1 MSFSGINFTGLASGI
16 DTDSIIRQLLA
27 VEARPLQ
34 RLQAQQA
41 ELRERLNATE
51 RYRSLIQALRSAVSD
66 LNRAGTFRAVRGSSS
81 DSTVATITAG
91 EGALPGVYT
100 LSVSQLAQAHKVAT
114 TAQADATSALNLS
127 GTFLVNGKAVVV
139 ETSDT
144 LTTLASKINSLN
156 AGVTASILN
165 GGAGNVFL
173 TLTANET
180 GALNSIALSDVGS
193 GLVLESLGIVTGS
206 TAIRRAIPN
215 GAESLRFTNSVTA
228 IGSLLN
234 VSVPAGDIQ
243 INGVNISVDLSQDS
257 LSDLAARITA
267 SPAGVTATVVTE
279 EVNGVTYYKL
289 QITGASTPTFTDAN
303 NILQALGI
311 LQRSYGNELL
321 SAQDAQF
328 TLDTVAL
335 TNSSN
340 TITGV
345 IPGATITLLRADSGN
360 PPSTT
365 LRLTQDVDAV
375 RSKVQAFADAYN
387 AIVDFL
393 KSAAFF
399 DSETL
404 ATGPLFGDSAVN
416 TLQQQ
421 VLSALLGSPA
431 GVAGNARN
439 LLAIGISFEADGKMT
454 LDATAFDSALRS
466 EVNNVIAL
474 FSQVGRFVD
483 SAGQTLNDP
492 DLRFVSAGPRAK
504 PSGLVGYL
512 VSITQL
518 ATKAS
523 HTAGTAHTSPSS
535 QTETLTFGGALL
547 GNQPYNLTVPAGTTL
562 DELISL
568 INSDSRLR
576 DLIEASKTP
585 DDRLVLTSKVYGSPG
600 NFTVVSNL
608 PAGSDNSGIGDTEI
622 LVTGQDVAG
631 TINGEPATGRGQF
644 LTGNEGNATTEGIT
658 LMVTGGAL
666 GDRGYLIYSEGAGT
680 VIQEVLDSA
689 LDAINGILPAG
700 VKTIQDEIESLDKRM
715 QEFREALQRKEQRLR
730 RQFNAMEE
738 AMARLQAQMAQL
750 SAFLGSA
757 RSGGTILPGL

>member
-1 MSFSGINFTGLASGI
+1 MSFSGINFAGLASGI

-27 VEARPLQ
+27 VEARPIQ

-41 ELRERLNATE
+41 ELRQRLSATE
-51 RYRSLIQALRSAVSD
+51 RYGSLIQALRSAAAD

-81 DSTVATITAG
+81 DSTVATISAG
-91 EGALPGVYT
+91 ESALPGVYT
-100 LSVSQLAQAHKVAT
+100 LSVSRLAQAHKVAT
-114 TAQADATSALNLS
+114 SAQADATSALNLS

-139 ETSDT
+139 ETSDS
-144 LTTLASKINSLN
+144 LTAIASKINSLN

-165 GGAGNVFL
+165 GGSGNVFL
-173 TLTANET
+173 TITANET

-193 GLVLESLGIVTGS
+193 GLVLESLGVVTGGTS
-206 TAIRRAIPN
+206 IRRPISN
-215 GAESLRFTNSVTA
+215 GAESLRFRDSVTA
-228 IGSLLN
+228 LGSLLSI
-234 VSVPAGDIQ
+234 SVPAGVIQ
-243 INGVNISVDLSQDS
+243 INGVDINVDLSQDS
-257 LSDLAARITA
+257 LSDLAARINGA
-267 SPAGVTATVVTE
+267 GAGVTASVVTE
-279 EVNGVTYYKL
+279 EIGGTTYYKL

-303 NILQALGI
+303 NILQSLGI

-328 TLDTVAL
+328 TLDTVSL
-335 TNSSN
+335 TSSSN
-340 TITGV
+340 TVTGV
-345 IPGATITLLRADSGN
+345 IPGATITLLRADSTN
-360 PPSTT
+360 PPTTT
-365 LRLTQDVDAV
+365 LRLTQDVDGV
-375 RSKVQAFADAYN
+375 RNKVQAFADAYN
-387 AIVDFL
+387 AVIDFL

-404 ATGPLFGDSAVN
+404 ATGPLFGDSTVN
-416 TLQQQ
+416 LLQQQ
-421 VLSALLGSPA
+421 VLSALLGSPS
-431 GVAGNARN
+431 GVVGNARN
-439 LLAIGISFEADGKMT
+439 LLAVGINFDADGKMT
-454 LDATAFDSALRS
+454 LDASAFDSALRS
-466 EVNNVIAL
+466 DVNNVIGL
-474 FSQVGRFVD
+474 FAQVGRFVD
-483 SAGQTLNDP
+483 SAGQALNDP

-512 VSITQL
+512 VTITQL

-523 HTAGTAHTSPSS
+523 HTAGVAFTSPSS

-547 GNQPYNLTVPAGTTL
+547 GNQTYNLTIPANTTL

-568 INSDSRLR
+568 INTDSRLKN
-576 DLIEASKTP
+576 LIEASKTG
-585 DDRLVLTSKVYGSPG
+585 DNKLVLTSKVYGSPG

-608 PAGSDNSGIGDTEI
+608 PAGNDNSGIGDTEV

-666 GDRGYLIYSEGAGT
+666 GDRGYLIYSEGAAT
-680 VIQEVLDSA
+680 TIQEVLDSA
-689 LDAINGILPAG
+689 LDTINGLLPTG
-700 VKTIQDEIESLDKRM
+700 TKTIQDQIEGLDKRIK
-715 QEFREALQRKEQRLR
+715 EFQEALQRKEQRLR

-757 RSGGTILPGL
+757 RGGGTVLPGL